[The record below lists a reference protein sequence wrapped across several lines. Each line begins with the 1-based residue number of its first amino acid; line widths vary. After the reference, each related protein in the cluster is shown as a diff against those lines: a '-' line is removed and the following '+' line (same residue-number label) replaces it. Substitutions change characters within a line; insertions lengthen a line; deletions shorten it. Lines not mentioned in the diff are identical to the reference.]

1 MNTTSQEIY
10 IGLKIT
16 FLTLD
21 SINLIQ
27 ILLDEGR
34 GGGINRE
41 RERWTKVLRLVLQT
55 LTKCKGNTAVF
66 LKKIASKDW

>member
-34 GGGINRE
+34 GRVITE
-41 RERWTKVLRLVLQT
+41 REKDER
-55 LTKCKGNTAVF
+55 KC
-66 LKKIASKDW
+66 